1 MIILTGGGGM
11 IGSMIAWHLN
21 TQMNFDDF
29 VIVDD
34 LINEQQEN
42 NFNKRKFIEY
52 IAKDD
57 LKKYLNGKKNVSA
70 VIHMGAIS
78 ATTESNFNR
87 LLQSNIRFSQAL
99 WHWCAEN
106 KVPFIYASSAATYG
120 DGSVGY
126 DDDESELDKL
136 NPLNAYGFSKHFF
149 DRWVQLELS
158 KNQPTPPQW
167 CGLKFFNVYGP
178 NEYHKGR
185 MASVVFHAFN
195 QFKETNQIKL
205 FKSEHPS
212 YLDGMQV
219 RDFIYVKD
227 AVKII
232 IFFLNNNNFS
242 GLYNA
247 GTGNAET
254 FKALAEAVLINTKGQ
269 PNDIK
274 YIEMPNDLKG
284 KYQYYTQATMNKI
297 NSIGFNDNFMNLK
310 EGVTDYLEN
319 YLLHQIGMHKYVR
332 PTY

>member
-57 LKKYLNGKKNVSA
+57 LEKYLNDKKNVSA

-120 DGSVGY
+120 NGSVGY
-126 DDDESELDKL
+126 GDNESELDKL
-136 NPLNAYGFSKHFF
+136 SPLNAYGFSKHFF

-185 MASVVFHAFN
+185 MASVAFHAFN

-212 YLDGMQV
+212 YADGMQV

-242 GLYNA
+242 GLYNV

-254 FKALAEAVLINTKGQ
+254 FKALAEALLINTKGQ
-269 PNDIK
+269 PDDIK

-319 YLLHQIGMHKYVR
+319 YLLTSDRYA
-332 PTY
+332 

>member
-21 TQMNFDDF
+21 IQMNFDDF

-34 LINEQQEN
+34 LVNEQQEN

-57 LKKYLNGKKNVSA
+57 LKKYLNDKKNVSA

-87 LLQSNIRFSQAL
+87 MLQSIIRFSQAL

-120 DGSVGY
+120 NGSVGY
-126 DDDESELDKL
+126 GDNESELDKL
-136 NPLNAYGFSKHFF
+136 SPLNAYGYSKHFF

-185 MASVVFHAFN
+185 MASVVFHSFN

-212 YLDGMQV
+212 YADGMQV

-269 PNDIK
+269 PDDIK

-319 YLLHQIGMHKYVR
+319 YLLTSDRYA
-332 PTY
+332 

>member
-57 LKKYLNGKKNVSA
+57 LEKYLNDKKNVSA

-120 DGSVGY
+120 NGSVGY
-126 DDDESELDKL
+126 GDNESELDKL
-136 NPLNAYGFSKHFF
+136 SPLNAYGFSKHFF

-185 MASVVFHAFN
+185 MASVAFHAFN

-212 YLDGMQV
+212 YADGMQV

-227 AVKII
+227 AVKIV

-242 GLYNA
+242 GLYNV

-254 FKALAEAVLINTKGQ
+254 FKALAEALLINTKGQ
-269 PNDIK
+269 PDDIK

-319 YLLHQIGMHKYVR
+319 YLLTSDRYA
-332 PTY
+332 

>member
-42 NFNKRKFIEY
+42 NFKKRKFIEY

-57 LKKYLNGKKNVSA
+57 LEKYLNDKKNVSA

-126 DDDESELDKL
+126 DDNESELDKL
-136 NPLNAYGFSKHFF
+136 SPLNAYGYSKHFF

-212 YLDGMQV
+212 YADGMQV

-254 FKALAEAVLINTKGQ
+254 FKALAEALLINTKGQ
-269 PNDIK
+269 PDDIK

-319 YLLHQIGMHKYVR
+319 YLLTSDRYA
-332 PTY
+332 

>member
-34 LINEQQEN
+34 LINKQQEN

-57 LKKYLNGKKNVSA
+57 LKKYLSDKKNVSA

-120 DGSVGY
+120 NGSVGY
-126 DDDESELDKL
+126 GDNESELDKL
-136 NPLNAYGFSKHFF
+136 NPLNAYGYSKHFF

-158 KNQPTPPQW
+158 KNQLTPPQW

-185 MASVVFHAFN
+185 MASVVFHAVN
-195 QFKETNQIKL
+195 QFKETNYIKL

-212 YLDGMQV
+212 YADGMQV

-227 AVKII
+227 AVKIM

-269 PNDIK
+269 PDDIK

-310 EGVTDYLEN
+310 EGITDYLVN
-319 YLLHQIGMHKYVR
+319 YLLTSDRYA
-332 PTY
+332 

>member
-21 TQMNFDDF
+21 TQMSFDDF

-42 NFNKRKFIEY
+42 NFKKRKFIEY

-57 LKKYLNGKKNVSA
+57 LEKYLNDKKNVSA

-120 DGSVGY
+120 NGSVGY
-126 DDDESELDKL
+126 GDNESELDKL
-136 NPLNAYGFSKHFF
+136 SPLNAYGYSKHFF

-185 MASVVFHAFN
+185 MASVAFHAFN

-212 YLDGMQV
+212 YADGMQV

-254 FKALAEAVLINTKGQ
+254 FKALAEALLINTKGQ
-269 PNDIK
+269 PDDIK

-319 YLLHQIGMHKYVR
+319 YLLTSDRYA
-332 PTY
+332 

>member
-34 LINEQQEN
+34 LINKQQEN

-57 LKKYLNGKKNVSA
+57 LKKYLNNKKNVSA

-126 DDDESELDKL
+126 DDNESELDKL
-136 NPLNAYGFSKHFF
+136 SPLNAYGYSKHFF

-185 MASVVFHAFN
+185 MASVVFHSFN
-195 QFKETNQIKL
+195 HFKETNQIKL

-212 YLDGMQV
+212 YADGLQV

-247 GTGNAET
+247 GSGNAET

-269 PNDIK
+269 PDDIK

-319 YLLHQIGMHKYVR
+319 YLLTSDRYA
-332 PTY
+332 

>member
-57 LKKYLNGKKNVSA
+57 LKKYLNDKKNVSA

-126 DDDESELDKL
+126 DDNESELDKL
-136 NPLNAYGFSKHFF
+136 SPLNAYGYSKHFF

-185 MASVVFHAFN
+185 MASVVFHSFN

-212 YLDGMQV
+212 YADGMQV

-319 YLLHQIGMHKYVR
+319 YLLTSDRYA
-332 PTY
+332 

>member
-57 LKKYLNGKKNVSA
+57 LEKYLSDKKNVSA

-126 DDDESELDKL
+126 DDNESELDKL
-136 NPLNAYGFSKHFF
+136 SPLNAYGYSKHFF

-185 MASVVFHAFN
+185 MASVVFHSFN

-212 YLDGMQV
+212 YADGMQV

-254 FKALAEAVLINTKGQ
+254 FKALAKAVLINTKGQ
-269 PNDIK
+269 PDDIK

-319 YLLHQIGMHKYVR
+319 YLLTSDRYA
-332 PTY
+332 

>member
-34 LINEQQEN
+34 LINKQQEN

-52 IAKDD
+52 IEKDD
-57 LKKYLNGKKNVSA
+57 LKKYLSDKKNVSA

-126 DDDESELDKL
+126 DDNESELDKL
-136 NPLNAYGFSKHFF
+136 SPLNAYGYSKHFF

-212 YLDGMQV
+212 YADGMQV

-254 FKALAEAVLINTKGQ
+254 FKALAKAVLINTKGQ
-269 PNDIK
+269 PDDIK

-319 YLLHQIGMHKYVR
+319 YLLTSDRYA
-332 PTY
+332 

>member
-42 NFNKRKFIEY
+42 NFKKRKFIEY

-57 LKKYLNGKKNVSA
+57 LEKYLNDKKNVSA

-126 DDDESELDKL
+126 DDNESELDKL
-136 NPLNAYGFSKHFF
+136 SPLNAYGYSKHFF

-185 MASVVFHAFN
+185 MASVVFHSFN

-212 YLDGMQV
+212 YADGMQV

-232 IFFLNNNNFS
+232 IFFLNNNFS

-269 PNDIK
+269 PDDIK

-310 EGVTDYLEN
+310 EGVTDYLES
-319 YLLHQIGMHKYVR
+319 YLLTSDRYA
-332 PTY
+332 

>member
-57 LKKYLNGKKNVSA
+57 LEKYLNDKKNVSA

-120 DGSVGY
+120 NGSVGY
-126 DDDESELDKL
+126 GDNESELDKL
-136 NPLNAYGFSKHFF
+136 SPLNAYGYSKHFF

-185 MASVVFHAFN
+185 MASVAFHAFN

-212 YLDGMQV
+212 YADGMQV

-254 FKALAEAVLINTKGQ
+254 FKALAEALLINTKGQ
-269 PNDIK
+269 PDDIK

-297 NSIGFNDNFMNLK
+297 NSIGFNDNFMNLN

-319 YLLHQIGMHKYVR
+319 YLLTSDRYA
-332 PTY
+332 

>member
-57 LKKYLNGKKNVSA
+57 LEKYLNDKKNVSA

-120 DGSVGY
+120 NGSVGY
-126 DDDESELDKL
+126 GDNESELDKL
-136 NPLNAYGFSKHFF
+136 SPLNAYGYSKHFF
-149 DRWVQLELS
+149 DRWVPLELS
-158 KNQPTPPQW
+158 KNQPTTPQW

-185 MASVVFHAFN
+185 MASVAFHAFN

-212 YLDGMQV
+212 YADGMQV

-254 FKALAEAVLINTKGQ
+254 FKALAEALLINTKGQ
-269 PNDIK
+269 PDDIK

-297 NSIGFNDNFMNLK
+297 NSTGFNNNFMNLK

-319 YLLHQIGMHKYVR
+319 YLLTSDRYA
-332 PTY
+332 

>member
-42 NFNKRKFIEY
+42 NFKKRKFIEY

-57 LKKYLNGKKNVSA
+57 LEKYLNDKKNVSA

-126 DDDESELDKL
+126 DDNESELDKL
-136 NPLNAYGFSKHFF
+136 SPLNAYGYSKHFF

-185 MASVVFHAFN
+185 MASVVFHSFN

-212 YLDGMQV
+212 YADGMQV

-269 PNDIK
+269 PDDIK

-319 YLLHQIGMHKYVR
+319 YLLTSDRYA
-332 PTY
+332 

>member
-57 LKKYLNGKKNVSA
+57 LEKYLNDKKNVSA

-126 DDDESELDKL
+126 DDNESELDKL
-136 NPLNAYGFSKHFF
+136 SPLNAYGYSKHFF

-185 MASVVFHAFN
+185 MASVVFHSFN

-212 YLDGMQV
+212 YADGMQV

-269 PNDIK
+269 PDDIK

-310 EGVTDYLEN
+310 EGVTDYLES
-319 YLLHQIGMHKYVR
+319 YLLTSDRYA
-332 PTY
+332 

>member
-21 TQMNFDDF
+21 TQMNFDDV

-319 YLLHQIGMHKYVR
+319 YLLTSDRYA
-332 PTY
+332 

>member
-57 LKKYLNGKKNVSA
+57 LKKYLNDKKNVSA

-120 DGSVGY
+120 NGSVGY
-126 DDDESELDKL
+126 GDNESELDKL
-136 NPLNAYGFSKHFF
+136 SPLNAYGYSKHFF

-185 MASVVFHAFN
+185 MASVAFHAFN

-212 YLDGMQV
+212 YADGMQV

-254 FKALAEAVLINTKGQ
+254 FKALAEALLINTKGQ
-269 PNDIK
+269 PDDIK

-319 YLLHQIGMHKYVR
+319 YLLTSDRYA
-332 PTY
+332 

>member
-42 NFNKRKFIEY
+42 NFKKRKFIEY

-57 LKKYLNGKKNVSA
+57 LEKYLNDKKNVSA

-87 LLQSNIRFSQAL
+87 LLHSNIRFSQAL

-120 DGSVGY
+120 NGSVGY
-126 DDDESELDKL
+126 GDNESELDKL
-136 NPLNAYGFSKHFF
+136 SPLNAYGYSKHFF

-185 MASVVFHAFN
+185 MASVAFHAFN

-212 YLDGMQV
+212 YADGMQV

-254 FKALAEAVLINTKGQ
+254 FKALAEALLINTKGQ
-269 PNDIK
+269 PDDIK

-319 YLLHQIGMHKYVR
+319 YLLTSDRYA
-332 PTY
+332 

>member
-34 LINEQQEN
+34 LINKQQEN

-52 IAKDD
+52 IEKDD
-57 LKKYLNGKKNVSA
+57 LKKYLSDKKNVSA

-120 DGSVGY
+120 NGSVGY
-126 DDDESELDKL
+126 GDNESELDKL
-136 NPLNAYGFSKHFF
+136 SPLNAYGYSKHFF

-185 MASVVFHAFN
+185 MASVAFHAFN

-212 YLDGMQV
+212 YADGMQV

-269 PNDIK
+269 PDDIK

-319 YLLHQIGMHKYVR
+319 YLLTSDRYA
-332 PTY
+332 

>member
-21 TQMNFDDF
+21 TQMNFDSF
-29 VIVDD
+29 VIIDD

-136 NPLNAYGFSKHFF
+136 NPLNAYGYSKHFF
-149 DRWVQLELS
+149 DRWIQLELS

-212 YLDGMQV
+212 YVDGMQV

-254 FKALAEAVLINTKGQ
+254 FKALAEALLINTKGQ
-269 PNDIK
+269 PDDIK

-319 YLLHQIGMHKYVR
+319 YLLTSDRYA
-332 PTY
+332 

>member
-34 LINEQQEN
+34 LINKQQEN

-57 LKKYLNGKKNVSA
+57 LKKYLNDKKNVSA

-126 DDDESELDKL
+126 DDNESELDKL
-136 NPLNAYGFSKHFF
+136 SPLNAYGYSKHFF

-185 MASVVFHAFN
+185 MASVVFHSFN

-212 YLDGMQV
+212 YADGMQV

-254 FKALAEAVLINTKGQ
+254 FKALAEALLINTKGQ
-269 PNDIK
+269 PDDIK

-319 YLLHQIGMHKYVR
+319 YLLTSDRYA
-332 PTY
+332 

>member
-57 LKKYLNGKKNVSA
+57 LEKYLSDKKNVSA

-120 DGSVGY
+120 NGSVGY
-126 DDDESELDKL
+126 GDNESELDKL
-136 NPLNAYGFSKHFF
+136 SPLNAYGYSKHFF

-185 MASVVFHAFN
+185 MASVAFHAFN

-212 YLDGMQV
+212 YADGMQV

-269 PNDIK
+269 PDDIK

-319 YLLHQIGMHKYVR
+319 YLLTSDRYA
-332 PTY
+332 

>member
-42 NFNKRKFIEY
+42 NFKKRKFIEY

-57 LKKYLNGKKNVSA
+57 LEKYLNDKKNVSA

-126 DDDESELDKL
+126 DDNESELDKL
-136 NPLNAYGFSKHFF
+136 SPLNAYGYSKHFF

-185 MASVVFHAFN
+185 MASVVFHSFN

-205 FKSEHPS
+205 FKSEHAS
-212 YLDGMQV
+212 YADGMQV

-254 FKALAEAVLINTKGQ
+254 FKALAEALLINTKGQ
-269 PNDIK
+269 PDDIK

-319 YLLHQIGMHKYVR
+319 YLLTSDRYA
-332 PTY
+332 

>member
-1 MIILTGGGGM
+1 
-11 IGSMIAWHLN
+11 
-21 TQMNFDDF
+21 

-57 LKKYLNGKKNVSA
+57 LKKYLNDKKNVSA

-126 DDDESELDKL
+126 DDNESELDKL
-136 NPLNAYGFSKHFF
+136 SPLNAYGYSKHFF

-185 MASVVFHAFN
+185 MASVVFHSFN

-212 YLDGMQV
+212 YADGMQV

-269 PNDIK
+269 PDDIK

-319 YLLHQIGMHKYVR
+319 YLLTSDRYA
-332 PTY
+332 

>member
-57 LKKYLNGKKNVSA
+57 LEKYLNDKKNVSA

-120 DGSVGY
+120 NGSVGY
-126 DDDESELDKL
+126 GDNESELDKL
-136 NPLNAYGFSKHFF
+136 SPLNAYGYSKHFF

-185 MASVVFHAFN
+185 MASVVLHSFN

-212 YLDGMQV
+212 YADGMQV

-254 FKALAEAVLINTKGQ
+254 FKALAEALLINTKGQ
-269 PNDIK
+269 PDDIK

-319 YLLHQIGMHKYVR
+319 YLLTSDRYA
-332 PTY
+332 

>member
-57 LKKYLNGKKNVSA
+57 LEKYLNDKKNVSA

-126 DDDESELDKL
+126 DDNESELDKL
-136 NPLNAYGFSKHFF
+136 SPLNAYGYSKHFF

-185 MASVVFHAFN
+185 MASVVFHSFN

-212 YLDGMQV
+212 YADGMQV

-254 FKALAEAVLINTKGQ
+254 FKALAEALLINTKGQ
-269 PNDIK
+269 PDDIK

-319 YLLHQIGMHKYVR
+319 YLLTSDRYA
-332 PTY
+332 

>member
-21 TQMNFDDF
+21 TQMSFDDF

-57 LKKYLNGKKNVSA
+57 LEKYLNDKKNVSA

-120 DGSVGY
+120 NGSVGY
-126 DDDESELDKL
+126 GDNESELDKL
-136 NPLNAYGFSKHFF
+136 SPLNAYGYSKHFF

-185 MASVVFHAFN
+185 MASVAFHAFN

-212 YLDGMQV
+212 YADGMQV

-269 PNDIK
+269 PDDIK

-319 YLLHQIGMHKYVR
+319 YLLTSDRYA
-332 PTY
+332 

>member
-52 IAKDD
+52 ISKDD
-57 LKKYLNGKKNVSA
+57 LEKYLKDKKNVSA

-120 DGSVGY
+120 NGSVGY
-126 DDDESELDKL
+126 GDNESELDKL
-136 NPLNAYGFSKHFF
+136 SPLNAYGYSKHFF

-212 YLDGMQV
+212 YADGMQV

-254 FKALAEAVLINTKGQ
+254 FKALAEALLINTKGQ
-269 PNDIK
+269 LDDIK

-319 YLLHQIGMHKYVR
+319 YLLTSDRYA
-332 PTY
+332 

>member
-42 NFNKRKFIEY
+42 NFKKRKFIEY

-57 LKKYLNGKKNVSA
+57 LEKYLNDKKNVSA

-120 DGSVGY
+120 NGSVGY
-126 DDDESELDKL
+126 GDNESELDKL
-136 NPLNAYGFSKHFF
+136 SPLNAYGYSKHFF

-185 MASVVFHAFN
+185 MASVAFHAFN

-212 YLDGMQV
+212 YADGMQV

-227 AVKII
+227 AVKIV

-242 GLYNA
+242 GLYNV

-269 PNDIK
+269 PDDIK

-319 YLLHQIGMHKYVR
+319 YLLTSDRYA
-332 PTY
+332 

>member
-57 LKKYLNGKKNVSA
+57 LEKYLNDKKNVSA

-212 YLDGMQV
+212 YVDGMQV

-319 YLLHQIGMHKYVR
+319 YLLTSDRYA
-332 PTY
+332 

>member
-52 IAKDD
+52 IEKDD
-57 LKKYLNGKKNVSA
+57 LKKYLSDKKNVSA

-126 DDDESELDKL
+126 DDNESELDKL
-136 NPLNAYGFSKHFF
+136 SPLNAYGYSKHFF

-185 MASVVFHAFN
+185 MASVVFHSFN

-212 YLDGMQV
+212 YADGMQV

-319 YLLHQIGMHKYVR
+319 YLLTSDRYA
-332 PTY
+332 

>member
-1 MIILTGGGGM
+1 
-11 IGSMIAWHLN
+11 
-21 TQMNFDDF
+21 MNFDDF

-57 LKKYLNGKKNVSA
+57 LEKYLNDKKNVSA

-126 DDDESELDKL
+126 DDNESELDKL
-136 NPLNAYGFSKHFF
+136 SPLNAYGYSKHFF

-185 MASVVFHAFN
+185 MASVVFHSFN

-212 YLDGMQV
+212 YADGMQV

-319 YLLHQIGMHKYVR
+319 YLLTSDRYA
-332 PTY
+332 

>member
-21 TQMNFDDF
+21 IQMNFDDF

-52 IAKDD
+52 NAKDD
-57 LKKYLNGKKNVSA
+57 LEKYLSDKKNVSA

-126 DDDESELDKL
+126 DDNESELDKL
-136 NPLNAYGFSKHFF
+136 SPLNAYGYSKHFF

-185 MASVVFHAFN
+185 MASVVFHSFN

-212 YLDGMQV
+212 YADGMQV

-232 IFFLNNNNFS
+232 IFFLNNSNFS

-254 FKALAEAVLINTKGQ
+254 FKALAEALLINTKGQ
-269 PNDIK
+269 PDDIK

-310 EGVTDYLEN
+310 EGVTDYLES
-319 YLLHQIGMHKYVR
+319 YLLTSDRYA
-332 PTY
+332 

>member
-57 LKKYLNGKKNVSA
+57 LEKYLSDKKNVSA

-126 DDDESELDKL
+126 DDNESELDKL
-136 NPLNAYGFSKHFF
+136 SPLNAYGYSKHFF
-149 DRWVQLELS
+149 DRWVQLKLS

-185 MASVVFHAFN
+185 MASVVFHSFN

-212 YLDGMQV
+212 YADGMQV

-254 FKALAEAVLINTKGQ
+254 FKALAEALLINTKGQ

-319 YLLHQIGMHKYVR
+319 YLLTSDRYA
-332 PTY
+332 

>member
-42 NFNKRKFIEY
+42 NFKKRKFIEY

-57 LKKYLNGKKNVSA
+57 LEKYLNDKKNVSA

-120 DGSVGY
+120 NGSVGY
-126 DDDESELDKL
+126 GDNESELDKL
-136 NPLNAYGFSKHFF
+136 SPLNAYGYSKHFF

-185 MASVVFHAFN
+185 MASVAFHAFN

-212 YLDGMQV
+212 YADGMQV

-254 FKALAEAVLINTKGQ
+254 FKALAEALLINTKGQ
-269 PNDIK
+269 PDDIK

-310 EGVTDYLEN
+310 EGVTDYLES
-319 YLLHQIGMHKYVR
+319 YLLTSDRYA
-332 PTY
+332 

>member
-57 LKKYLNGKKNVSA
+57 LEKYLNDKKNVSA

-120 DGSVGY
+120 NGSVGY
-126 DDDESELDKL
+126 GDNESELDKL
-136 NPLNAYGFSKHFF
+136 SPLNAYGFSKHFF

-212 YLDGMQV
+212 YADGMQV

-319 YLLHQIGMHKYVR
+319 YLLTSDRYA
-332 PTY
+332 